1 MKILDEIRERLRAA
15 EPGPWRWHGNTD
27 HPDSISLES
36 RQWVILGTAA
46 RERSE
51 KDKAFSEYVDYL
63 LDSYSFVSESELDGL
78 TPEQEQSLAEQRAT
92 ERARQD
98 YLENPGRFGDE
109 PVTDRRLWFGREGFA
124 QDLAVYEVCQDATSR
139 DDPRVYRAD
148 IVGLRSANA
157 ALIANA
163 PADIGT
169 LLAAIDAV
177 LAVHPADHATS
188 IRDYGRGYAQAI
200 RDVRSALES
209 KLGGS

>member
-1 MKILDEIRERLRAA
+1 MKLLDEIRERLRAA

-36 RQWVILGTAA
+36 REWVILGTSA

-51 KDKAFSEYVDYL
+51 KDKAFSEHVDYL
-63 LDSYSFVSESELDGL
+63 LDSYSFVSESERAGL
-78 TPEQEQSLAEQRAT
+78 TPEQEQELVEQRAT
-92 ERARQD
+92 EQARQD
-98 YLENPGRFGDE
+98 YLVDPDRYRDG

-124 QDLAVYEVCQDATSR
+124 QDLAVYEVCRDAISR

-157 ALIANA
+157 ALIASA

-169 LLAAIDAV
+169 LVAAIDAV
-177 LAVHPADHATS
+177 LAVHPADHATTV
-188 IRDYGRGYAQAI
+188 RDYGRGYAQAI
-200 RDVRSALES
+200 RDVRAALES